1 MITTRES
8 ISYQFSLI
16 FGYSSPNDVIAG
28 DVIGP
33 GRLTRKKVNKL
44 SQEVIKFLTMY
55 NAILRDYTGAEL
67 FSIEFDLYNIDEKS
81 ARTNIYPQSMIFIP
95 GKFKECESLLLA
107 LKPET
112 GVLDIHKSRESL
124 NNISKLFF
132 EVEELSNRPELKKE
146 NKQLVFNKFA
156 SRFSKK
162 LYGELIEDKWNKK
175 LIGLSKTLPTE
186 KEMLNT
192 YVKVISNVEIL
203 WYKKPMEINFLNPKF
218 QKIKIPFE
226 GQQAIEHLK
235 FSISEPSIG
244 FIVDKTLNLGTNL
257 INLANTGTL
266 DESLDEI
273 IIFIVNYI
281 EDKIKDYS
289 EPNTAEWLISSVN
302 KFLIDLEGY
311 LNKFLEYSRNF
322 LSTGEMGD
330 LDELLSKYVH
340 YISNKG
346 KLESEEF
353 ENICNIAKE
362 FIEQTISQKKSLRI
376 IELSSV
382 FNYFTEIINKSLNI
396 IRISLPRY
404 LSYRRLKSLTIEL
417 MKNLHDKFVQEQKPA
432 KILGQKIISDFKSFL
447 FNQIETHSILLEK
460 NLKYNEKDL
469 IKEFYSLSDKNI
481 DPFFNKIELK
491 IENLVSFAE
500 IQMESDIT
508 RIRDH
513 IEKFKKFSKELN
525 YLLSYVLRHSTINR
539 YIKEEPDK
547 EISDP
552 VTFSNRFHRF
562 LEKRIGGINL
572 EWKFYILNW
581 IKDYSRKYLKPE
593 EQRRWTLAEVY
604 NDFIE
609 YFEERELKERK
620 IENFLKFLNI
630 YIAKI
635 QDPEQKNLLL
645 EFYKKYELSIEI
657 NIEFPKYVKNHIK
670 SELNNLNPQIENTS
684 PFNYFSLDEAETFYN
699 YIKNTELKYFSKLIP
714 RPLNVILKHTLT
726 NEEKEL
732 FKGDLFHIIDF
743 KFWHN
748 NVRFELSDNFKE
760 VYREW
765 VSDL

>member
-8 ISYQFSLI
+8 ISYQFSII

-33 GRLTRKKVNKL
+33 GRLTRKRVNEL
-44 SQEVIKFLTMY
+44 AQEVIKYLTMY

-67 FSIEFDLYNIDEKS
+67 FSIEFELYNIDEKS
-81 ARTNIYPQSMIFIP
+81 ARINIYPQSMIFIP
-95 GKFKECESLLLA
+95 GKFKDCESLLLA

-132 EVEELSNRPELKKE
+132 EVEEFSDRPELKNE
-146 NKQLVFNKFA
+146 EKQLIYNKYA

-175 LIGLSKTLPTE
+175 LIGLSRTLPTE
-186 KEMLNT
+186 KDMLNT
-192 YVKVISNVEIL
+192 YAKVISNVEIL

-226 GQQAIEHLK
+226 EQQAIEHLK
-235 FSISEPSIG
+235 FSISEPSVS

-273 IIFIVNYI
+273 IIFIINYI

-289 EPNTAEWLISSVN
+289 ELHTAEWLISNIS
-302 KFLIDLEGY
+302 KFLIDLEEY

-330 LDELLSKYVH
+330 LNELLSKYVH
-340 YISNKG
+340 FISNKG
-346 KLESEEF
+346 KLESEDF
-353 ENICNIAKE
+353 ENICNIAKK
-362 FIEQTISQKKSLRI
+362 FIEQTITQKKSLRI

-396 IRISLPRY
+396 IRLSLPRY

-417 MKNLHDKFVQEQKPA
+417 IKNLYNKFAQEQKPA
-432 KILGQKIISDFKSFL
+432 KILGQKIISDFKVFL
-447 FNQIETHSILLEK
+447 FNQIETHSIFLEK
-460 NLKYNEKDL
+460 NLKYNEKEL
-469 IKEFYSLSDKNI
+469 IKEFYSLIDKTI
-481 DPFFNKIELK
+481 DAFFNEIELK
-491 IENLVSFAE
+491 IDDLVSFAE
-500 IQMESDIT
+500 IQMESKIN
-508 RIRDH
+508 RIRNH

-525 YLLSYVLRHSTINR
+525 YLLIYVLRHSTINR

-581 IKDYSRKYLKPE
+581 IMDYSRKYLKPE
-593 EQRRWTLAEVY
+593 EQRRWTLVEVY

-609 YFEERELKERK
+609 YFEERELEEQK
-620 IENFLKFLNI
+620 IENFLKFLDI
-630 YIAKI
+630 YIAKLD
-635 QDPEQKNLLL
+635 DPEEKKLLF
-645 EFYKKYELSIEI
+645 EFYKKYELSIDI
-657 NIEFPKYVKNHIK
+657 NTEFPKYVKNNIK
-670 SELNNLNPQIENTS
+670 IELNNLNPQIENVS
-684 PFNYFSLDEAETFYN
+684 PFNYFSIAETETFYN
-699 YIKNTELKYFSKLIP
+699 YVKNTELKYFSKLIP
-714 RPLNVILKHTLT
+714 RPLNVILKHILT

-748 NVRFELSDNFKE
+748 NARFELSDNFKE